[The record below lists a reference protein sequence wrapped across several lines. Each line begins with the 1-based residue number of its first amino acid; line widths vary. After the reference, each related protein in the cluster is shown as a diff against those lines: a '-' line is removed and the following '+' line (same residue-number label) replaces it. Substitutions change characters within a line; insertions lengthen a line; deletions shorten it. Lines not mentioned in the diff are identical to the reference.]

1 MAEERTPIPEAT
13 WNRVFEQD
21 KDGRAILEELY
32 LEFADADPFV
42 AGDPYATHV
51 NLGKAEVVKHIMRK
65 TGS

>member
-1 MAEERTPIPEAT
+1 MAEERTLVPEAT

-21 KDGRAILEELY
+21 RDGRAILEELY
-32 LEFADADPFV
+32 LEFVGTDPFV

-65 TGS
+65 CGS